1 MSREKNILFEDEVSA
16 ASKAGHPAEAEG
28 GYVLESGVGGWTQ
41 AAPPPAQDKI
51 STGEQAGT
59 APSAPKPT
67 AAASAARPAVVSKER
82 QGVEATAQNRKAA
95 Q

>member
-16 ASKAGHPAEAEG
+16 ASKAGHPVEAEG
-28 GYVLESGVGGWTQ
+28 GYVLETGVGGWSQ
-41 AAPPPAQDKI
+41 AAPPPAQEKI

-67 AAASAARPAVVSKER
+67 AAAVAARPVDMSKNA
-82 QGVEATAQNRKAA
+82 EAMKAAAPRKAA
-95 Q
+95 